1 MCKKKSIS
9 IFVASLVILA
19 ILPVSM
25 SMGEQEKPIKVGLV
39 SSTTGYISGLGLD
52 NCRGFGLSVEDINN
66 KGGVLGRKLEYVF
79 SDAESSVQKAV
90 AIVKRFLYDEK
101 VIGIFGLEGP
111 HICKAVRPMIEKE
124 GIPTIVFPI
133 EKDVWEG
140 TKFMFSGSIPDVDN
154 AKATVSVIVDY
165 LKIDKLGIIHDSGE
179 YGTTS
184 KVLVME
190 ALKDRG
196 DKVKV
201 VGVEQFTTSTAM
213 DCTPQVLNVKNAGAT
228 GLFLSASMGNVVLK
242 IIREIGWDVPIVVAP
257 GATSERFLKVTGK
270 DSEGVIGTSFRGMG
284 MDPENQSPQLRYM
297 SKLYK
302 EKYGTDPTLFS
313 ITGWDIIKIFAHA
326 MEMAKSDDPK
336 KIRDALEN
344 VRGLRLA
351 MGEANFSP
359 VNHGAYSI
367 KDVGVVIAKQ
377 GRWVGLNWFPK
388 E

>member
-1 MCKKKSIS
+1 MCKKS
-9 IFVASLVILA
+9 ILA
-19 ILPVSM
+19 FVIISM
-25 SMGEQEKPIKVGLV
+25 SLILTASMAIGGSEKPIKVGLV

-52 NCRGFGLSVEDINN
+52 NCKGFSLAVEDINS
-66 KGGVLGRKLEYVF
+66 KGGVLGRKIEYVF
-79 SDAESSVQKAV
+79 SDAESSVQKSV

-111 HICKAVRPMIEKE
+111 HICKAVTPMIEKE

-133 EKDVWEG
+133 EKEVWEG
-140 TKFMFSGSIPDVDN
+140 KRFMFAGSIPDVDN
-154 AKATVSVIVDY
+154 ARATTSVIMDY

-184 KVLVME
+184 KVKVME
-190 ALKDRG
+190 ILKDRG

-201 VGVEQFTTSTAM
+201 VGVEQFTTATAM
-213 DCTPQVLNVKNAGAT
+213 DCTPQVMNVKNAGAR

-242 IIREIGWDVPIVVAP
+242 NIREMGWDVPIVVAP

-270 DSEGVIGTSFRGMG
+270 DAEGVIGTSFRGMG
-284 MDPENQSPQLRYM
+284 MEAEYQSPQLRYM

-336 KIRDALEN
+336 KIRDAIEN
-344 VRGLRLA
+344 IKGLRLA
-351 MGEANFSP
+351 MGEANMSP
-359 VNHGAYSI
+359 VNHAAYSI
-367 KDVGVVIAKQ
+367 KDVGVVVAKG